1 MSDKVVSSGGVGDDV
16 AGPGVQ
22 RDAQSAEERNR
33 QPLAAT
39 LFVWAIIAAACA
51 VLVFWGPRSLPDPG
65 LFVVLLGAS
74 ALASSLQLKLPL
86 GSNSFN
92 LSISYSVDFAALL
105 LIGTEL
111 TMLVAGVSAWLQST
125 FGHGRRNPV
134 SRTVFN
140 AAALVLTVKAAGTT
154 FEYLGGHPGAIELRD
169 IAKPLVAS
177 ALVYYAV
184 NTSIVA
190 TAVGLAN
197 RRPIW
202 SVWQSNFLWTAPS
215 YYDGAGAAVACVV
228 FWQTKQWWLLPLT
241 AAPVYLTFRSYR
253 MYVERLASEK
263 RHKEEV
269 LRLHTNTVAALEAAR
284 RSEQR
289 YALAAAGSND
299 GLWDWDVTT
308 DTLYCSDR
316 WKLMIGLSP
325 QDTSVSSV
333 DAWLNLV
340 EDEDKQG
347 VWQALR
353 AHLTGLRSHFEHEYR
368 MRHADGSITW
378 VLCRGIAVRDEAG
391 HALRLAGSQTD
402 ITEQR
407 RIRDSLAQAAR
418 HDPLT
423 DLPNRTLF
431 RELLQRAI
439 AQNTR
444 APFKS
449 YAVLYIDLDG
459 FKLVNDTHGHV
470 VGDRFLKAIGERLQ
484 SQLRPGDA
492 LARLG
497 GDEFAVLT
505 ENFANPADVRTITER
520 LQRALAEPF
529 PVSGLQ
535 LRGAASIGI
544 VIGDPRQRSV
554 DAVLRDA
561 DIAMYRAK
569 AAGRGGYELFDPAMH
584 ASDLRRLTLET
595 ELRRAVEQNDFTVF
609 YQPIVQLPSG
619 RITGLE
625 ALVRWVRAD
634 GRVAQ
639 PSEFITVAEET
650 GLIVQL
656 TYQVLREACH
666 QMAAWQQMF
675 SRPLDLSVN
684 ISSKLFTRPEFID
697 QVAGAI
703 AASGL
708 LPGTL
713 RLEIPES
720 VLIEHSDVVDHNF
733 ERLRRIKVAVHLDN
747 FGSGYS
753 SLSYLQRY
761 RVDALKLDK
770 SLVARMGTPANDDVA
785 SVIMKLAR
793 ALGMGL
799 IAEGVETAAHADQLR
814 ALDCE
819 YAQGYLFSAPLA
831 ASDVAPLLAKEF
843 APALSAAS

>member
-1 MSDKVVSSGGVGDDV
+1 
-16 AGPGVQ
+16 
-22 RDAQSAEERNR
+22 
-33 QPLAAT
+33 
-39 LFVWAIIAAACA
+39 
-51 VLVFWGPRSLPDPG
+51 
-65 LFVVLLGAS
+65 
-74 ALASSLQLKLPL
+74 
-86 GSNSFN
+86 
-92 LSISYSVDFAALL
+92 
-105 LIGTEL
+105 
-111 TMLVAGVSAWLQST
+111 
-125 FGHGRRNPV
+125 
-134 SRTVFN
+134 
-140 AAALVLTVKAAGTT
+140 
-154 FEYLGGHPGAIELRD
+154 
-169 IAKPLVAS
+169 
-177 ALVYYAV
+177 
-184 NTSIVA
+184 
-190 TAVGLAN
+190 
-197 RRPIW
+197 
-202 SVWQSNFLWTAPS
+202 
-215 YYDGAGAAVACVV
+215 V